1 MSDLWQRQI
10 PGTDLEINWNLNGND
25 LVVRVN
31 KGPTMVARV
40 ILRDAAKEMTPEE
53 LMNFSPFSPDFAFRV
68 GDMKEGLQRAV
79 QTAELG

>member
-40 ILRDAAKEMTPEE
+40 ILRDAAKEMTP
-53 LMNFSPFSPDFAFRV
+53 LSGQSGRGLSGQLGAPGNARRDGAQSV
-68 GDMKEGLQRAV
+68 GRPR
-79 QTAELG
+79 